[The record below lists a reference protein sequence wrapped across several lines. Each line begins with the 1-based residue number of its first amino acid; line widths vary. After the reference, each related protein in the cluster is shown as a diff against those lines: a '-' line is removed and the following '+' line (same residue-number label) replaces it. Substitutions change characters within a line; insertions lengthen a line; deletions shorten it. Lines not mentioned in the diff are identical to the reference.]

1 VIAVL
6 VIGGSDSSGGAGI
19 TCDAQTLERFGV
31 RTLPV
36 VTAVTAQTHARLCAV
51 RVTSSQLVRAQ
62 IASALATQPVQAI
75 KTGML
80 ATRAIVSAVA
90 AALPAVAP
98 PLVIDPVLVSS
109 SGGRL
114 LDRAG
119 REALCRV
126 LLPRATLLTPNVPEA
141 AALLG
146 TRAARTEAQL
156 IRQAEALLALGPAA
170 VLLKGGHAR
179 GSEAADLLLMRG
191 ASPQWLRAPRMKATR
206 RGTGCALASAIA
218 AGLACGLTLPAACAR
233 AKDHVVQLLQG
244 PG

>member
-19 TCDAQTLERFGV
+19 TRDAQTLERFGV
-31 RTLPV
+31 RALPV
-36 VTAVTAQTHARLCAV
+36 LTAVTAQTNTGVCAV
-51 RVTSSQLVRAQ
+51 RVMSAQLVQAQ
-62 IASALATQPVQAI
+62 IAAALATQPVQAI

-80 ATRAIVSAVA
+80 ATGAIVRAVA
-90 AALPAVAP
+90 AALPAVMP
-98 PLVIDPVLVSS
+98 PLIIDPVLVSS
-109 SGGRL
+109 SGAQL

-119 REALCRV
+119 RVALCRA
-126 LLPRATLLTPNVPEA
+126 LLPRATLLTPNIPEA

-146 TRAARTEAQL
+146 TRAAKTEDKL
-156 IRQAEALLALGPAA
+156 VRQAQALLALGPAA

-179 GSEAADLLLMRG
+179 GSEAADLLVMRG
-191 ASPQWLRAPRMKATR
+191 ASPQWLRAARIKATR

-233 AKDHVVQLLQG
+233 AKDHVLSLLHIM
-244 PG
+244 